1 MTLNAAQGL
10 LQAFHSLQ
18 KEVPPPDVDRGYV
31 KEYRTVENVLL
42 PGEHYHAVIYE
53 CDPGYKMGDTSLGHM
68 FCQQRGWMG
77 VQPYCE
83 EDPGTVGRSCAPYF
97 LNMP

>member
-1 MTLNAAQGL
+1 M
-10 LQAFHSLQ
+10 Q

-31 KEYRTVENVLL
+31 KEYRTEENVLL
-42 PGEHYHAVIYE
+42 PGEHYHAVE
-53 CDPGYKMGDTSLGHM
+53 FACDPGYKMSDSSLGHM

-83 EDPGTVGRSCAPYF
+83 EDPGRLNYSVSKSSCDI
-97 LNMP
+97 